1 MNNIYDIVLNFHEY
15 YYNFFEWTKSD
26 KIKNISKIPLY
37 RVTDEDLL
45 ILKNNEVIIDNPF
58 LNKLLEN
65 KKNKN
70 NIIFLVSNTKL
81 SIGLMMDTE
90 GKIKKRSSLL
100 FDEEEEVNDISR
112 SLTITPI
119 TYKKNI
125 PKTKEDKLRTELEKK
140 DSLIKYIKESNNL
153 IALQY
158 LYYEYYNK
166 ECNNLKTIK
175 ESLLKEIDKSWGKEQ
190 NNLYSIV
197 KLLNKNNILTK

>member
-58 LNKLLEN
+58 LNELLNN